1 MSPPS
6 LGRTQL
12 QPVSP
17 LIKLSPGG
25 TARQGNVADALS
37 VYQLVSFSSPLSP
50 WWTLV
55 SRVESKLCLPDGM
68 VLYVRAVLS
77 AVFPGSWEVVG

>member
-17 LIKLSPGG
+17 LIKRSPGG
-25 TARQGNVADALS
+25 TARQGNVAVALS
-37 VYQLVSFSSPLSP
+37 VDQLVSFSPPLSP
-50 WWTLV
+50 LV
-55 SRVESKLCLPDGM
+55 EP
-68 VLYVRAVLS
+68 
-77 AVFPGSWEVVG
+77 